1 MLGAVVGDIVGSV
14 YEFNNTK
21 NYDFHLFTPKSTFT
35 DDTVMTCAVA
45 KWLTMD
51 KAHGKETLVKCMQ
64 EIGQK
69 YPDAGYGGN
78 FVNWL
83 FTENPQPYNSW
94 GNGSGMRV
102 SPVGYYANSLD
113 EALALAK
120 ITAEVSHNHP
130 EGIKGAQAI
139 ASAIYLVR
147 NNKGKDEI
155 RKYITDTFGYD
166 LDRTIDEIRPSYS
179 FDVSCMGSVPE
190 AIIAFLDGHDFE
202 STIRNAVSIG
212 GDSDT
217 IGAMAGGLAQAAY
230 GIPKAMAG
238 YCYETLTPSLRK
250 ILDDFEVMLGM
261 ETEDKFNLERFV
273 EAQEVDYGIA
283 LDEMKMGISAAS
295 GFGTY
300 FHSSAV

>member
-1 MLGAVVGDIVGSV
+1 MGDIVGSV

-64 EIGQK
+64 EIGLK

-78 FVNWL
+78 FLNWL

-113 EALALAK
+113 EALVLAK
-120 ITAEVSHNHP
+120 TTAEVSHNHA

-155 RKYITDTFGYD
+155 RKYITDIFGYD

-230 GIPKAMAG
+230 GVPKAMAG

-250 ILDDFEVMLGM
+250 ILDEFEVMLGM

-273 EAQEVDYGIA
+273 EVPRG
-283 LDEMKMGISAAS
+283 
-295 GFGTY
+295 
-300 FHSSAV
+300 

>member
-1 MLGAVVGDIVGSV
+1 MFGAIVGDIVGSV

-35 DDTVMTCAVA
+35 DDTVMTCAVD

-147 NNKGKDEI
+147 NNKSKDEI
-155 RKYITDTFGYD
+155 RKYNNGH
-166 LDRTIDEIRPSYS
+166 IR
-179 FDVSCMGSVPE
+179 
-190 AIIAFLDGHDFE
+190 L
-202 STIRNAVSIG
+202 
-212 GDSDT
+212 
-217 IGAMAGGLAQAAY
+217 
-230 GIPKAMAG
+230 
-238 YCYETLTPSLRK
+238 
-250 ILDDFEVMLGM
+250 
-261 ETEDKFNLERFV
+261 
-273 EAQEVDYGIA
+273 
-283 LDEMKMGISAAS
+283 
-295 GFGTY
+295 
-300 FHSSAV
+300 